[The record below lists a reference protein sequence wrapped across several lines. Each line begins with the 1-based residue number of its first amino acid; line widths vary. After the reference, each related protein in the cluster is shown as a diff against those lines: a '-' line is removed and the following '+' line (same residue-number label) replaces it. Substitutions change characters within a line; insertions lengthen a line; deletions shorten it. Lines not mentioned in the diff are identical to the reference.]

1 MTRAREHFGVAA
13 LILAAVVAL
22 GCAPR
27 STAALE
33 RARAAYHDASRDEQ
47 VIENAPLALQDAER
61 TLERAERS
69 PNEKD
74 TASLAYVV
82 ERKVE
87 IAKANADERVADEL
101 ASRLDR
107 EQASAPGG
115 CGERPPHHR
124 PPGSGTA
131 RDSGARSCRPIDG
144 RVDARPARP

>member
-1 MTRAREHFGVAA
+1 MTRVREHFGVAA
-13 LILAAVVAL
+13 LILAAAVAL

-33 RARAAYHDASRDEQ
+33 RARAAYQDASRDEQ
-47 VIENAPLALQDAER
+47 VIENAPLALQDAEQ
-61 TLERAERS
+61 TLEKAERS

-87 IAKANADERVADEL
+87 IAKANADERVAEEL
-101 ASRLDR
+101 ASHLAARA
-107 EQASAPGG
+107 ASA
-115 CGERPPHHR
+115 EIVRRAIALRAARPLET
-124 PPGSGTA
+124 GA
-131 RDSGARSCRPIDG
+131 RDPAG